1 MNHLRIKELLKEKG
15 ITSKELASEFGI
27 TENGLSLVINGKR
40 QPRFELLEKLATRLN
55 VNFWQ
60 LFTGAGSITNGT
72 GSVLNGFI
80 DYNGTIHRIK
90 AVEDIEKLLENIK
103 RVKQ

>member
-15 ITSKELASEFGI
+15 LTSKELATEFEI

-55 VNFWQ
+55 VELWQ
-60 LFTGAGSITNGT
+60 LFAGTGSITNGT
-72 GSVLNGFI
+72 GSGLNGFVEF
-80 DYNGTIHRIK
+80 NGTIHRIQSSQDLETLLDIVK
-90 AVEDIEKLLENIK
+90 AGK
-103 RVKQ
+103 

>member
-15 ITSKELASEFGI
+15 LTSKELAAEFEI

-55 VNFWQ
+55 VELWQ
-60 LFTGAGSITNGT
+60 LFAGAGSVTSG
-72 GSVLNGFI
+72 LNGFVE
-80 DYNGTIHRIK
+80 YQGKIHRIQS
-90 AVEDIEKLLENIK
+90 VQDLEKLLEE
-103 RVKQ
+103 VKGKVSKE